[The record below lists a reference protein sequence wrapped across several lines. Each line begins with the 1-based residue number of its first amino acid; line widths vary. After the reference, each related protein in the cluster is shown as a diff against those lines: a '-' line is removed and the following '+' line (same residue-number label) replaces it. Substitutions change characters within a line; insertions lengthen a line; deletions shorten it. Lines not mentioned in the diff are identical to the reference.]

1 MSLLP
6 EHAFVKLLPVDDGR
20 REIETHYITG
30 DLVYY
35 YYRMVDDSPDNLHL
49 RLSDRMR
56 DPQSW

>member
-6 EHAFVKLLPVDDGR
+6 EHAFVKLLLVDDGR

-35 YYRMVDDSPDNLHL
+35 YYRMVDDSPDTYI
-49 RLSDRMR
+49 RVYRIA
-56 DPQSW
+56 